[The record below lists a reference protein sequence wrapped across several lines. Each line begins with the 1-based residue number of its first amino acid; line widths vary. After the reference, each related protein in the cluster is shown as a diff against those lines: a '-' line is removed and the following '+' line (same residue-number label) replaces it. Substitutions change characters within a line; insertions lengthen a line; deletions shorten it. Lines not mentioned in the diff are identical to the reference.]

1 MSTPVATADPG
12 SNGKASERPVT
23 AQPTSEELRL
33 AYEVACGSRVLE
45 EHIVRLAARGEV
57 KFAIWGP
64 GEEVHGTA
72 TALAWSHV
80 IDDVAKF
87 GLVPHYRSGSMVS
100 MWAALHGWGD
110 FSAAVLRQQFS
121 KDSDVMSRGRQMVNH
136 LDIPE
141 IGVLPVQSPVG
152 MQLGKAAGWAL
163 GLKRKGV
170 EGGLACGIVGDGTT
184 AEGDMH
190 DTMNAASVWDL
201 PMVVMVTDNGI
212 AISTTPAEGRG
223 IKDFEAYATG
233 FGVRF
238 FSCDGR
244 DFWDCYR
251 AAYESGVYVRDQGKP
266 AFLYVHDLPRFNGH
280 SSAADMTFD
289 LTQDDPL
296 IAFGQKLVSM
306 GVLETADIMKRIPA
320 EGRDFFTHHD
330 LGNIAGRQDES
341 IKATMDAVRKEP
353 DPPVESVLEHVR
365 PPFPQ
370 VTEGTPGPG
379 TTNVSYA
386 AAIRSAMDY
395 TIGERG
401 GLIIGQDVGKLGGVM
416 QATAGL
422 KKKYPDHVIDAPLNE
437 PLIAGT
443 AMGAGLHG
451 DVRAC
456 PEIQFGDYSLNAF
469 HWLVHMGNLYW
480 CSNGRTTTRVTL
492 RMPTD
497 PFGGGAVYH
506 SMSVDGYF
514 SPIPGLVLLM
524 PSTSWDIYGLLMT
537 AADYDGPVVVLEPKW
552 MYRNTLGPAF
562 PGEPTDPADIAT
574 MKRGIM
580 RGEIPD
586 LPRDLRVP
594 FGKGIV
600 RRAGTDVTVV
610 AWGRMVWTAL
620 KAAQTL
626 ADQGVSAEVIDLRTL
641 VPPDLDLIYESVGR
655 TGRLVVAA
663 EDRNFAGFVRTIQGH
678 VVERFPGMP
687 TRALGQKDIPGIA
700 QNLTLEHYTVL
711 DADELVAG
719 VQDCLGVEVSGSGPS
734 GWSWVPPRYFIS

>member
-1 MSTPVATADPG
+1 MSTPVATGTPG
-12 SNGKASERPVT
+12 SNGT
-23 AQPTSEELRL
+23 AAALPADTQPTAEELRL

-45 EHIVRLAARGEV
+45 EHIVRLAARGDV

-72 TALAWSHV
+72 CALAWSHV
-80 IDDVAKF
+80 ITDVNKF
-87 GLVPHYRSGSMVS
+87 GIVPHYRSGSLVS

-110 FSAAVLRQQFS
+110 FASAVLRQQFS
-121 KDSDVMSRGRQMVNH
+121 KDTDGMSRGRQMVNH

-141 IGVLPVQSPVG
+141 LGILPVQSPVG

-163 GLKRKGV
+163 GLKRRGIT
-170 EGGLACGIVGDGTT
+170 GGLSVGVVGDGTT

-190 DTMNAASVWDL
+190 DTMNAISVWDL
-201 PMVVMVTDNGI
+201 PTIVMVTDNGV
-212 AISTTPAEGRG
+212 AISTTPDEGRG
-223 IKDFEAYATG
+223 IKDFAAYAAG
-233 FGVRF
+233 FGVKY

-251 AAYESGVYVRDQGKP
+251 AAHAAATHCRDNVKP

-289 LTQDDPL
+289 LSQDDPL
-296 IAFGQKLVSM
+296 IAFGQKLVEQ
-306 GVLETADIMKRIPA
+306 GVLDAADVMKRIPA

-353 DPPVESVLEHVR
+353 DPPVASVLEHVR
-365 PPFPQ
+365 PPLPD
-370 VTEGTPGPG
+370 VVESTPGPG

-395 TIGERG
+395 TISQRG

-422 KKKYPDHVIDAPLNE
+422 KSRYPDHVIDAPLNE
-437 PLIAGT
+437 PLIAGIS
-443 AMGAGLHG
+443 MGAGLHA
-451 DVRAC
+451 DVRVC

-480 CSNGRTTTRVTL
+480 CSNGQTTTRVTL

-514 SPIPGLVLLM
+514 AGIPGLVLLM

-537 AADYDGPVVVLEPKW
+537 ASEYDGPVVVLEPKW

-562 PGEPTDPADIAT
+562 PGEPTDPKDIAA
-574 MKRGIM
+574 MKKAIM
-580 RGEIPD
+580 RGDIPD
-586 LPRDLRVP
+586 LPNDLRVP
-594 FGKGIV
+594 FGKGVV

-620 KAAQTL
+620 KAAETL
-626 ADQGVSAEVIDLRTL
+626 AAEGISAEVIDLRTL
-641 VPPDLDLIYESVGR
+641 VPPDLELIYESVGR

-663 EDRNFAGFVRTIQGH
+663 EDRNFAGFVRSIQGH
-678 VVERFPGMP
+678 AVERFPGLP
-687 TRALGQKDIPGIA
+687 TRALGQKDVPGIA
-700 QNLTLEHYTVL
+700 QNLDLEAFTIL
-711 DADELVAG
+711 DADGVAEGVRDCLSVEVAG
-719 VQDCLGVEVSGSGPS
+719 SGAG
-734 GWSWVPPRYFIS
+734 GWSWVPPRYFLS